1 MALLK
6 SNEESETLSSYS
18 LMSMDMS
25 RLTPMTK
32 MLLDVALE
40 TFRPYTISQN
50 FMLRYQF
57 CHDRKVPPRS

>member
-50 FMLRYQF
+50 FML
-57 CHDRKVPPRS
+57 